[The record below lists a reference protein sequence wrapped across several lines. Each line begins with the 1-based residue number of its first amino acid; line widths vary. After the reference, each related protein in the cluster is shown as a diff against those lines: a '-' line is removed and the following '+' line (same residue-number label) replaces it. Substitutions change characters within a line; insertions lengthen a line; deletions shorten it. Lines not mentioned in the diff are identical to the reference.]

1 MLSVKLCELYKQ
13 QGQSC
18 CGRVEGT
25 VLALSKGCTTTPSPA
40 LGGAVAML
48 VKLLVPRAAP
58 TVPGHSWMSL
68 AAGHI
73 PVLLLAPGSAVR
85 ALLGGVMAKLLL
97 EGLM

>member
-1 MLSVKLCELYKQ
+1 
-13 QGQSC
+13 
-18 CGRVEGT
+18 
-25 VLALSKGCTTTPSPA
+25 
-40 LGGAVAML
+40 ML